1 MPAIASSEIK
11 TRIVHQPQKNGDI
24 YVIER
29 KTLYDP
35 EKKYNKVLSS
45 KILSKIPKG
54 TDMLVPTRP
63 KRRNG
68 GKVSNSNTV
77 STVSEASRT
86 KVGMMDI
93 IDYIG
98 VASGIDDAVS
108 GNTDKGTAQKI
119 ISLARYLLA
128 TNGQSLPGI
137 QTWQFSHPLPYE
149 DGLSENVYTQSM
161 KSSLF

>member
-29 KTLYDP
+29 KTLCDP

-54 TDMLVPTRP
+54 TDMPVPTRP

-68 GKVSNSNTV
+68 GKS
-77 STVSEASRT
+77 
-86 KVGMMDI
+86 
-93 IDYIG
+93 
-98 VASGIDDAVS
+98 
-108 GNTDKGTAQKI
+108 Q
-119 ISLARYLLA
+119 
-128 TNGQSLPGI
+128 I
-137 QTWQFSHPLPYE
+137 QTLYLQYQKPLVLRWE
-149 DGLSENVYTQSM
+149 
-161 KSSLF
+161 